1 VTLLAQL
8 EAARDA
14 ASELAG
20 EGEEVVAVLAAEP
33 GSDALVFV
41 CAYEGGGELS
51 YLGLDPTH
59 RPVTDLRLVRE
70 AVTVVALAERAE
82 EVSTATVGDE
92 LRAGFARAAQAL
104 RASGR
109 EPEAAAADAVI
120 ARLDAL
126 ADVVAGPRIASP
138 GYLDRVAASAGDLG
152 AAVDGYAVAA
162 QKLADQVGTGEV
174 DQLLAEQAWAALAA
188 LSRAGDP
195 GGLPRAMTGTSGSVE
210 ALVDDVVERYRVPL
224 V

>member
-1 VTLLAQL
+1 MTLVAQL

-14 ASELAG
+14 ASQLAA
-20 EGEEVVAVLAAEP
+20 EGEQVVAVLAAEP

-41 CAYEGGGELS
+41 CAYEGAGELS
-51 YLGLDPTH
+51 YLGLDTTH
-59 RPVTDLRLVRE
+59 QPVTDLRLVRE

-82 EVSTATVGDE
+82 EVSTATSGDE
-92 LRAGFARAAQAL
+92 LRDGFARVAQAL
-104 RASGR
+104 RAAGR
-109 EPEAAAADAVI
+109 EQEAASAEAVV
-120 ARLDAL
+120 ARLDEL
-126 ADVVAGPRIASP
+126 AGVVEGPRVASP
-138 GYLDRVAASAGDLG
+138 GYLDRVAASAGNLG
-152 AAVDGYAVAA
+152 AAADGYAVVA
-162 QKLADQVGTGEV
+162 QNLADQVGSGEV
-174 DQLLAEQAWAALAA
+174 DQQLAAQAWAALAA